1 MNMTSSITAGIVS
14 VSMAA
19 SMPIMVRDFPNR
31 EGSFAYIFPVQGDT
45 KTRVLHA
52 LEGGENALI
61 NFSAI
66 ENQKKLSEIEKLK
79 DNWNGYGATP
89 FETQVIR
96 NAHVMLLALK
106 DQPFLAPTAR
116 DSIQM
121 EFEKEN
127 GDYFEIEVYAQKISV
142 YSVIG
147 NKETEK
153 EYPVDAASI
162 TEIAEKAAQFNG

>member
-1 MNMTSSITAGIVS
+1 
-14 VSMAA
+14 
-19 SMPIMVRDFPNR
+19 
-31 EGSFAYIFPVQGDT
+31 
-45 KTRVLHA
+45 
-52 LEGGENALI
+52 
-61 NFSAI
+61 
-66 ENQKKLSEIEKLK
+66 
-79 DNWNGYGATP
+79 
-89 FETQVIR
+89 
-96 NAHVMLLALK
+96 MLLALK

-142 YSVIG
+142 YSVID